1 MDPESIE
8 MRANVTTPN
17 RHYSKGRISTMM
29 IVNIILAVLIVGAI
43 GTLLTVDEQNQ
54 LTTSSNSPANATIA
68 AGSPKASNTQA
79 EIDGLKK
86 QLELETTKLNT
97 LRKDKNHINDL
108 SKASEANS
116 LQLDTLDVETDTP
129 AEKPTE

>member
-54 LTTSSNSPANATIA
+54 LTTPSNSPANAANTIA
-68 AGSPKASNTQA
+68 AGAPKASNTQSELDA
-79 EIDGLKK
+79 LKK

-97 LRKDKNHINDL
+97 LREDKKRIDDL
-108 SKASEANS
+108 REASEANS
-116 LQLDTLDVETDTP
+116 LQLDTPT
-129 AEKPTE
+129 EKPIE

>member
-1 MDPESIE
+1 
-8 MRANVTTPN
+8 
-17 RHYSKGRISTMM
+17 MM

-54 LTTSSNSPANATIA
+54 LTTPSNSPANAANTIA
-68 AGSPKASNTQA
+68 AGPPKPSNTQA
-79 EIDGLKK
+79 EIDALKK

-108 SKASEANS
+108 REASEANS
-116 LQLDTLDVETDTP
+116 LQLDTLEVETDTP

>member
-1 MDPESIE
+1 
-8 MRANVTTPN
+8 
-17 RHYSKGRISTMM
+17 MM

-54 LTTSSNSPANATIA
+54 LTTPSNSPANAANTIA

-79 EIDGLKK
+79 EIDALKK

-97 LRKDKNHINDL
+97 LREDKKRIDDL
-108 SKASEANS
+108 REASEANS
-116 LQLDTLDVETDTP
+116 LQLDTPT
-129 AEKPTE
+129 EKPIE